1 MLKMDK
7 IELNGLIENL
17 LSLDETEWIEFKGNN
32 FSPEEIGEYLSA
44 LANSACLHKKEH
56 GFLVFGVTNQ
66 KKIIGTNFEPQKTK
80 KGNELLESWL
90 SHLLNPRIDFEIIKF
105 DYKSHP
111 IVIFKVESAK
121 HRPTKFN
128 GTEYIRIGSY
138 KKKLSDYPEK
148 ERKIWEITS
157 GYSFEKG
164 IALSSIDED
173 KILELLDYPSYF
185 RLNNTKLP
193 SDKEGILKKFE
204 EEKMIIKR
212 SINKYDITN
221 LGAILFANNL
231 DNFDKLSR
239 KEVRIIFYKDKDKTK
254 TIKEYPLKRGYAN
267 GFQELFQYIKQQLP
281 MSEEIKKA
289 LRKDVKMYPDI
300 VIRELVPNALIH
312 QDFGKDGTSP
322 MVEIFEDRIEISNAG
337 EPLIDVLRFIDHAPV
352 SRNEKLAAF
361 MRRLNIC
368 EERRSGI
375 DKVILAIEFFQL
387 PAPNF
392 LANENFTKVIVYSS
406 KKLKQMD
413 KEDKIR
419 ACYQHC
425 AIKYVT
431 NDLMTNESLRNR
443 LNISKKN
450 YPIASKI
457 ISNSIKKGLIK
468 PQRGSKYVPFWAS

>member
-1 MLKMDK
+1 
-7 IELNGLIENL
+7 
-17 LSLDETEWIEFKGNN
+17 
-32 FSPEEIGEYLSA
+32 
-44 LANSACLHKKEH
+44 
-56 GFLVFGVTNQ
+56 
-66 KKIIGTNFEPQKTK
+66 
-80 KGNELLESWL
+80 
-90 SHLLNPRIDFEIIKF
+90 
-105 DYKSHP
+105 
-111 IVIFKVESAK
+111 
-121 HRPTKFN
+121 
-128 GTEYIRIGSY
+128 
-138 KKKLSDYPEK
+138 
-148 ERKIWEITS
+148 
-157 GYSFEKG
+157 
-164 IALSSIDED
+164 
-173 KILELLDYPSYF
+173 
-185 RLNNTKLP
+185 
-193 SDKEGILKKFE
+193 
-204 EEKMIIKR
+204 
-212 SINKYDITN
+212 
-221 LGAILFANNL
+221 
-231 DNFDKLSR
+231 
-239 KEVRIIFYKDKDKTK
+239 
-254 TIKEYPLKRGYAN
+254 
-267 GFQELFQYIKQQLP
+267 
-281 MSEEIKKA
+281 
-289 LRKDVKMYPDI
+289 
-300 VIRELVPNALIH
+300 
-312 QDFGKDGTSP
+312 

-352 SRNEKLAAF
+352 SRNEKLASF

-368 EERRSGI
+368 EERGSGI